1 MAKSNVDINVSD
13 KDNVAKLDNVRIKDR
28 EMIPEW
34 NVITRKST
42 ETIYE
47 PIPDENGNIINKTI
61 GIKSIVETSSVI
73 TLRPEEY
80 YKYKEDNNAEGN
92 GREIKEGS

>member
-1 MAKSNVDINVSD
+1 MAKSNVDINLLD
-13 KDNVAKLDNVRIKDR
+13 KDYIAKLSGLRIKDR

-42 ETIYE
+42 ETIYD
-47 PIPDENGNIINKTI
+47 PIPDENGNIVNKTI
-61 GIKSIVETSSVI
+61 GIKTIVETSSVI

-80 YKYKEDNNAEGN
+80 YKYKEN
-92 GREIKEGS
+92 GDGDVPLPQPTAT